1 VGTLKEEYLLPN
13 GSVEMNEEMTVKLL
27 LLFRKSGDISQLKY
41 TGPKTN

>member
-1 VGTLKEEYLLPN
+1 MSLRLK
-13 GSVEMNEEMTVKLL
+13 SVEMNEEMTVKLL